1 MMSLKNID
9 EEVISITLSDP
20 KVEEV
25 QYLLN
30 SNVLNNSEEKLL
42 ERFLECSG
50 LYGISKIKELLAQLG
65 ITKEKIDAL
74 KVYDKSEL
82 FDRMCDLITKRRKEE
97 NDSIYKELLEDS
109 NYDVMGEKAVD
120 IINRRYQSNI
130 QIKDVD
136 TLTALRDYSSFE
148 TIEQIGEGISSGID
162 IIDDLT
168 KGIPLGKVSTIV
180 CKDKE
185 YRHLYVNN
193 LAYNTVMEGKN
204 VLYISINYEK
214 PLIYLEMVARH
225 SCSEKFNKPLSKTEL
240 TTKFDEKLYSFVY
253 EDVYDQLNNHFIVYD
268 IDDFN
273 MQNVFVFQR
282 IFVIANKRFTKL
294 NNKPIDLIIVD
305 GLEKLHIDRGRKV
318 ITNRN
323 SVESEYYLFFKDMA
337 KNFIGTNN
345 KVAIVVTNESL
356 PMYNQHLEDGVYY
369 NLSFISDT
377 IKNYSELI
385 LAVYGDKNLDK
396 QKMIEV
402 SLLKFAND
410 NKVDKVK
417 VRADKEFSLIHYK
430 IDGIDEP
437 ANSNVY
443 IKRLIEEKTNL
454 EQENKDLKD
463 SEQKANDEVFK
474 LVKRINECPTESR
487 IELEDI
493 DDLLLEFDSK
503 T

>member
-1 MMSLKNID
+1 
-9 EEVISITLSDP
+9 
-20 KVEEV
+20 
-25 QYLLN
+25 
-30 SNVLNNSEEKLL
+30 
-42 ERFLECSG
+42 
-50 LYGISKIKELLAQLG
+50 
-65 ITKEKIDAL
+65 
-74 KVYDKSEL
+74 
-82 FDRMCDLITKRRKEE
+82 
-97 NDSIYKELLEDS
+97 
-109 NYDVMGEKAVD
+109 
-120 IINRRYQSNI
+120 
-130 QIKDVD
+130 
-136 TLTALRDYSSFE
+136 
-148 TIEQIGEGISSGID
+148 
-162 IIDDLT
+162 
-168 KGIPLGKVSTIV
+168 
-180 CKDKE
+180 
-185 YRHLYVNN
+185 
-193 LAYNTVMEGKN
+193 
-204 VLYISINYEK
+204 
-214 PLIYLEMVARH
+214 
-225 SCSEKFNKPLSKTEL
+225 
-240 TTKFDEKLYSFVY
+240 
-253 EDVYDQLNNHFIVYD
+253 
-268 IDDFN
+268 
-273 MQNVFVFQR
+273 
-282 IFVIANKRFTKL
+282 
-294 NNKPIDLIIVD
+294 
-305 GLEKLHIDRGRKV
+305 
-318 ITNRN
+318 
-323 SVESEYYLFFKDMA
+323 MA

-377 IKNYSELI
+377 IKNYSDLI